1 MNTTRRRGW
10 APVWG
15 AAWGA
20 AMLAAGLLATATP
33 VLAQGFPNRTI
44 TIVVP
49 YAPGGSPDTLAR
61 MLAPKLGASMGQ
73 SVVVE
78 NKPGASGNIAA
89 AYVARSAADGYTLL
103 LATQPM
109 LTINPW
115 LFKNMGY
122 EPRDLTPITACANVV
137 MALSVNPSVP
147 ATNMTELIAY
157 LKRNPGTSFGTSG
170 IGTPMHLAGLRL
182 ARIEHLDLTHVAYRG
197 GAMVLNDLLS
207 DNIKMAMV
215 DFASSKSFADSG
227 KLRIIAIGEPKRF
240 AGAAQI
246 PTIGETVP
254 GFELTS
260 WFGFFGPGGMPPA
273 VVDRWNTALAA
284 ALQDPELKE
293 KLYGLGIIT
302 RSDGPAELA
311 RLVRTESESF
321 GREVRDN
328 KITVE

>member
-1 MNTTRRRGW
+1 MQKTRRSLLVAVLG
-10 APVWG
+10 G
-15 AAWGA
+15 A
-20 AMLAAGLLATATP
+20 LLATATIAT
-33 VLAQGFPNRTI
+33 AQGFPDRTI
-44 TIVVP
+44 TIIVP
-49 YAPGGSPDTLAR
+49 YAPGGSPDTLVR
-61 MLAPKLGASMGQ
+61 MLAPKLSASMGQ
-73 SVVVE
+73 SIVIE

-89 AYVARSAADGYTLL
+89 SYVARSPADGYTLL

-109 LTINPW
+109 LTINPS

-147 ATNMTELIAY
+147 ATNMTELIAW
-157 LKRNPGTSFGTSG
+157 LKQNPGTSYGTSG
-170 IGTPMHLAGLRL
+170 VGTPMHLAGLRL
-182 ARIEHLDLTHVAYRG
+182 AREEHIDMTHVPYRG
-197 GAMVLNDLLS
+197 GAMVLNDLVS
-207 DNIKMAMV
+207 NNIKVAMV
-215 DFASSKSFADSG
+215 DLGSSKPFADSG
-227 KLRIIAIGEPKRF
+227 KLRIIAIGEPRRF
-240 AGAAQI
+240 PGAMQI

-260 WFGFFGPGGMPPA
+260 WFGFFGPGGMSPA
-273 VVDRWNTALAA
+273 VVASWNKALGA
-284 ALQDPELKE
+284 ALQDPEIKE
-293 KLYGLGIIT
+293 KLYALGVVT

>member
-1 MNTTRRRGW
+1 MFTNQETCMEITRRTLL
-10 APVWG
+10 G
-15 AAWGA
+15 ALVGIALLTTASTA
-20 AMLAAGLLATATP
+20 A
-33 VLAQGFPNRTI
+33 AQAFPSRTI
-44 TIVVP
+44 TIIVP

-61 MLAPKLGASMGQ
+61 MLAPKLSASLGQ

-89 AYVARSAADGYTLL
+89 SYVARSPADGYTLL

-109 LTINPW
+109 LTINPS

-147 ATNMTELIAY
+147 ATNMTELIAW
-157 LKRNPGTSFGTSG
+157 LKQNPGTSYGTSG

-182 ARIEHLDLTHVAYRG
+182 ARMEHVELTHVAYRG

-207 DNIKMAMV
+207 NNIKVAMV
-215 DFASSKSFADSG
+215 DYASSKSFADSG

-240 AGAAQI
+240 SGATQI
-246 PTIGETVP
+246 PTIGETIP

-273 VVDRWNTALAA
+273 VVASWNAALGA

-293 KLYGLGIIT
+293 KLYALGIIT

-328 KITVE
+328 KISVE

>member
-1 MNTTRRRGW
+1 MKKTRRTLL
-10 APVWG
+10 G
-15 AAWGA
+15 ALVGVA
-20 AMLAAGLLATATP
+20 LLGTATTATAQ
-33 VLAQGFPNRTI
+33 AFPNRTI

-61 MLAPKLGASMGQ
+61 MLAPKLSASMGQ
-73 SVVVE
+73 SIVVE

-89 AYVARSAADGYTLL
+89 SYVARAPADGYTLL

-109 LTINPW
+109 LTINPS

-122 EPRDLTPITACANVV
+122 EPRDLTPITTCANVV

-157 LKRNPGTSFGTSG
+157 LKKNPGTSYGTSG

-182 ARIEHLDLTHVAYRG
+182 ARLQHVEMTHVAYRG

-207 DNIKMAMV
+207 NNIKVAMV
-215 DFASSKSFADSG
+215 DYASSKSFADSG

-240 AGAAQI
+240 SGAMQI
-246 PTIGETVP
+246 PTIGETIP

-273 VVDRWNTALAA
+273 VVASWNAALGA

-293 KLYGLGIIT
+293 KLYALGIIT

-311 RLVRTESESF
+311 RLVRTESEAF

-328 KITVE
+328 QISVE

>member
-1 MNTTRRRGW
+1 MKKTRRSLL
-10 APVWG
+10 G
-15 AAWGA
+15 A
-20 AMLAAGLLATATP
+20 MFGLSLFVTATTAP
-33 VLAQGFPNRTI
+33 AQDFPSRTI
-44 TIVVP
+44 TIIVP

-61 MLAPKLGASMGQ
+61 MLAPALGASMGQ

-89 AYVARSAADGYTLL
+89 SYVARSPADGYTLL

-109 LTINPW
+109 LTINPS

-122 EPRDLTPITACANVV
+122 DPRELTPITPCANVV
-137 MALSVNPSVP
+137 MALSVNPTVP

-157 LKRNPGTSFGTSG
+157 LKQHPGTSYGTSG
-170 IGTPMHLAGLRL
+170 VGTPMHLAGLRL
-182 ARIEHLDLTHVAYRG
+182 ARIEHVEMTHVPYRG

-207 DNIKMAMV
+207 NNIQVAMV
-215 DFASSKSFADSG
+215 DLASTKSFADSG

-240 AGAAQI
+240 SGAAQI

-273 VVDRWNTALAA
+273 VVDRWNKALSA

-293 KLYGLGIIT
+293 KLYALGIIT
-302 RSDGPAELA
+302 RSDGPVELA